1 MIKNVAIVAGG
12 DTSEWEVS
20 LRSAEGIK
28 NFLSGT
34 PYELYEVIV
43 RGSHWYCEKD
53 GKQYDVDKNDFS
65 ILMGKNKIKFDF
77 AYIIIHGHPGEDG
90 CLQGYLEMM
99 NIPYSTCD
107 VLTSSLTYNKY
118 ACKEFLKSKE
128 ICLAKSVLISG
139 EDTGTE
145 RIKREVGFPC
155 FVKPNVGGS
164 SFGVTKVKEEKDLQE
179 AIQTA
184 KKECEEV
191 LVEEYIAGT
200 EISCG
205 FCRIGEKIDVFPI
218 LEIVSETEFFD
229 YEAKYN
235 GKSQE
240 IIPARISNNLT
251 ERVKELTKNV
261 ALWMNLKYIARV
273 DYIIKGEDIYLL
285 EVNTTPGMTA
295 ASIIPKQIKAFGK
308 EVKEYLVAI
317 IEDASKRKNA

>member
-1 MIKNVAIVAGG
+1 
-12 DTSEWEVS
+12 
-20 LRSAEGIK
+20 
-28 NFLSGT
+28 
-34 PYELYEVIV
+34 
-43 RGSHWYCEKD
+43 
-53 GKQYDVDKNDFS
+53 
-65 ILMGKNKIKFDF
+65 
-77 AYIIIHGHPGEDG
+77 
-90 CLQGYLEMM
+90 M